1 MKALADI
8 DRRRRSGRSVRRA
21 GGVELSKVCP
31 RLLRL
36 ISREE
41 ERAAAKALGHDEEL
55 VRLFA
60 RRQIRIEQLAITS
73 VPLALGLFGTV
84 LGRESAP
91 FVLSAAG
98 LVALTLI
105 ASTLVTNLQ
114 LRNRAQELI
123 ATGYGEI
130 GVRLVTDERRRLLSR
145 KSRERLARSL
155 ERLLDDAQNW
165 GKLLPASRPP
175 AGVRAL
181 RYAPDEVRE
190 IATLLRAD
198 PVRVPG
204 VARTTRLLSDGVDSP
219 LYRGDVEDLRAE
231 LRRIRDLLALE
242 HRAEDTR
249 EERVAA

>member
-1 MKALADI
+1 MAALADI
-8 DRRRRSGRSVRRA
+8 ERRRRAGKSGRRK
-21 GGVELSKVCP
+21 GGFELSKAFP
-31 RLLRL
+31 PLLRL
-36 ISREE
+36 ISGEE
-41 ERAAAKALGHDEEL
+41 ERAAAKALGRDEEL

-60 RRQIRIEQLAITS
+60 RRRVRIEQFAVTS
-73 VPLALGLFGTV
+73 VPLALGLVGTV

-91 FVLSAAG
+91 FVFGAAG

-105 ASTLVTNLQ
+105 ASTFVANLQ

-123 ATGYGEI
+123 ATGYGDI

-145 KSRERLARSL
+145 KWRERLARSL

-181 RYAPDEVRE
+181 RYAPGEVRE

-198 PVRVPG
+198 PVRVAG
-204 VARTTRLLSDGVDSP
+204 IARTTRFLYELDSP
-219 LYRGDVEDLRAE
+219 LYRGDVDDLRAE

-242 HRAEDTR
+242 HRAEDTC
-249 EERVAA
+249 EERGAA